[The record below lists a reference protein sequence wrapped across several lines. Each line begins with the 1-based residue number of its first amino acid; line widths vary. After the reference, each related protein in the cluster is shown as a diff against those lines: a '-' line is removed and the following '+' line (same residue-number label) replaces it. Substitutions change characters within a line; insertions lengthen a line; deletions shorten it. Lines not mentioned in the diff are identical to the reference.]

1 MKYISYLYSRVTKKL
16 DYINIRYT
24 SKKQDGNVLTIL
36 LGKDLATANAPML
49 TEELTKYKEQGITKV
64 VFDATKLTFLA
75 SSGIRVVIFCKQ
87 KLGGSPEIV
96 FVNCAKEIYD
106 IFDMTGIRS
115 FITFVEK

>member
-1 MKYISYLYSRVTKKL
+1 MEKDFEVKL
-16 DYINIRYT
+16 DG
-24 SKKQDGNVLTIL
+24 SVLTIL

>member
-1 MKYISYLYSRVTKKL
+1 MEKDFEVTKEDTVL
-16 DYINIRYT
+16 
-24 SKKQDGNVLTIL
+24 NVV
-36 LGKDLATANAPML
+36 LGKGLAAANAPALM
-49 TEELTKYKEQGITKV
+49 EELTMYKDLGVKKI

-96 FVNCAKEIYD
+96 FVNCPRDIYD

-115 FITFVEK
+115 FITFQER